1 MKNFL
6 NKYCVVRSANAGVFF
21 GIVKRING
29 EIVEMEKTRKLY
41 YWDGAFAVE
50 GLAQNGVTKPQNCKF
65 TCFVDNLIINGV
77 NQILICSEKSIESL
91 SAVPVWKV

>member
-1 MKNFL
+1 MKKFL

-29 EIVEMEKTRKLY
+29 EIVEMEKARKLY
-41 YWDGAFAVE
+41 FWDGAFAVE

-91 SAVPVWKV
+91 SGVSEWKV